1 MKESIGS
8 RLVRLRTAI
17 KTVFGMPDYEAY
29 LERHRRVHP
38 EKEPLSRREY
48 YAEYLKHRYES
59 GGPTRC
65 C

>member
-1 MKESIGS
+1 MKSGVQTW
-8 RLVRLRTAI
+8 LCKVRSGV

-29 LERHRRVHP
+29 LERHQRIHP
-38 EKEPLSRREY
+38 EKEPLSRQEFY
-48 YAEYLKHRYES
+48 TQYLKHRYES